1 MASPA
6 PVNAMSDQL
15 TSIDAPASVSAPAAC
30 RRPRRTSAGPD
41 RAAVAL
47 FSLAAF
53 LVVLALLG
61 THLRDTPAAHAPG
74 ALVIRRVYRTTVV
87 ERVLPAGAGGSAGG
101 ASVSQSVSGAGA
113 EPPLPALPVT
123 RTS

>member
-1 MASPA
+1 MTEPRSGERAA
-6 PVNAMSDQL
+6 
-15 TSIDAPASVSAPAAC
+15 APAVSGRS
-30 RRPRRTSAGPD
+30 RRASAGPD

-61 THLRDTPAAHAPG
+61 TQLRHTRSTHAPR
-74 ALVIRRVYRTTVV
+74 ALVVRRVYRTTVV

-101 ASVSQSVSGAGA
+101 ASVSQSVSGSGA

>member
-1 MASPA
+1 
-6 PVNAMSDQL
+6 MSDQL
-15 TSIDAPASVSAPAAC
+15 ASIDTAARTSAPAASG
-30 RRPRRTSAGPD
+30 RRRRSSAGPD
-41 RAAVAL
+41 RVAVAL

-61 THLRDTPAAHAPG
+61 TQLRLTRSTHAPR
-74 ALVIRRVYRTTVV
+74 ALVVRRVYRTTVV
-87 ERVLPAGAGGSAGG
+87 ERVLPAGAGGSTGG
-101 ASVSQSVSGAGA
+101 PSVSQSVSGSGSGA

>member
-1 MASPA
+1 
-6 PVNAMSDQL
+6 MSDRPA
-15 TSIDAPASVSAPAAC
+15 SIDAAARTSASAAYVRA
-30 RRPRRTSAGPD
+30 RRASAGPD
-41 RAAVAL
+41 RVAVAL
-47 FSLAAF
+47 CSLAAF

-61 THLRDTPAAHAPG
+61 TQLRHTSSTHAPR

-87 ERVLPAGAGGSAGG
+87 ERVLPAGAGGAANGK
-101 ASVSQSVSGAGA
+101 SVSQSVSGSGA